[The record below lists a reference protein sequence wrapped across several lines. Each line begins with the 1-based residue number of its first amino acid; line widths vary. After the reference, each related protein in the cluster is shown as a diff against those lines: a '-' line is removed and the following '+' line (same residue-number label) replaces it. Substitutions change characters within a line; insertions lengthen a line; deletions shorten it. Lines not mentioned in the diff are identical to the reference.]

1 MMIVQKRY
9 SLIGLPRIL
18 CMLYLLSMPKLRY
31 PTTSHGILPAALP
44 YLRSQRGINP
54 YFNYSYLH
62 TATTLPHCGSDIRLC
77 M

>member
-1 MMIVQKRY
+1 
-9 SLIGLPRIL
+9 
-18 CMLYLLSMPKLRY
+18 MPKLRY

-62 TATTLPHCGSDIRLC
+62 TAATLPHCGSDIRLC